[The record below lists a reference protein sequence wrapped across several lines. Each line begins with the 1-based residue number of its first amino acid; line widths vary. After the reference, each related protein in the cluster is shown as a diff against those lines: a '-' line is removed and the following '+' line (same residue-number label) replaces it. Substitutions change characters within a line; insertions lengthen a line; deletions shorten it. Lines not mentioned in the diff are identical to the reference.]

1 MEIIPVYEVF
11 NPITALNTIE
21 EFIKNSG
28 LFPFFLIFFATNSK
42 LFVRLNKPKE

>member
-28 LFPFFLIFFATNSK
+28 LFLLNTLRLKFQVICPSK
-42 LFVRLNKPKE
+42 

>member
-1 MEIIPVYEVF
+1 MEIIPIYEVF

-28 LFPFFLIFFATNSK
+28 LFPFFLYSLVKIPSY
-42 LFVRLNKPKE
+42 VSV